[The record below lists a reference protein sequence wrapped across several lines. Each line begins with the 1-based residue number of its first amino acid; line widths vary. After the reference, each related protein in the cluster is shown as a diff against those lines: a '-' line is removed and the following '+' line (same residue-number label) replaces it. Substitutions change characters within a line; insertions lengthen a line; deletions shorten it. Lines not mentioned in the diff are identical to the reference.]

1 MMVRSFIHVQT
12 QALKYPKNPFGLP
25 AARTADMRPIPYFL
39 FYAFFAL
46 FLLAACERAPTLPKL
61 NSHDVI
67 VAFGDSLTHGT
78 GASDDTAYPAVL
90 AALTGR
96 SVINAGV
103 PGDTTDTGLQRL
115 PSVLDEYKPRLVLLC
130 LGGNDMLRKQPEAA
144 TENNLRLL
152 VRTIH
157 ASGADVVLI
166 GVPEPKLFGSAP
178 DFYARVARD
187 MKLPLE
193 DKAFNE
199 VLKDNRLKSDPI
211 HANAAGYRVIAERLA
226 EFLREAGAL

>member
-1 MMVRSFIHVQT
+1 MQRASR
-12 QALKYPKNPFGLP
+12 L
-25 AARTADMRPIPYFL
+25 
-39 FYAFFAL
+39 FFAVCL
-46 FLLAACERAPTLPKL
+46 AVLLAACDRAPTLPKL
-61 NSHDVI
+61 SPHDVI

-90 AALTGR
+90 ASLTGR
-96 SVINAGV
+96 TVINAGV
-103 PGDTTDTGLQRL
+103 PGDTTATGLERL
-115 PSVLDEYKPRLVLLC
+115 PAVLDEYKPRLVLLC

-152 VRTIH
+152 VKTIRS
-157 ASGADVVLI
+157 SGAEVVLI
-166 GVPEPKLFGSAP
+166 GVPEPKLFGGAP

-193 DKAFNE
+193 DGAFDE

-211 HANAAGYRVIAERLA
+211 HANAAGYRVVAERLA
-226 EFLREAGAL
+226 ELLREAGAL

>member
-1 MMVRSFIHVQT
+1 MRLASRFFIAVCV
-12 QALKYPKNPFGLP
+12 A
-25 AARTADMRPIPYFL
+25 
-39 FYAFFAL
+39 

-78 GASDDTAYPAVL
+78 GASADTAYPAVL
-90 AALTGR
+90 ASLTGHT
-96 SVINAGV
+96 VINAGV
-103 PGDTTDTGLQRL
+103 PGDTTTTALERL
-115 PSVLDEYKPRLVLLC
+115 PDVLAEHRPRLVLLC

-152 VRTIH
+152 VQTIR
-157 ASGADVVLI
+157 ASGAEVMLI
-166 GVPEPKLFGSAP
+166 AVPEPKLFGGAA
-178 DFYARVARD
+178 DFYGRIAEE
-187 MKLPLE
+187 MQLPLE
-193 DKAFNE
+193 REVFSD

-211 HANAAGYRVIAERLA
+211 HANAAGYRVVAERLA